1 MIYLVYKLKGD
12 YVMNGIDILNNVKK
26 LTIEQ
31 QKLVLSIMKDIDRA
45 IKNKQQT

>member
-1 MIYLVYKLKGD
+1 
-12 YVMNGIDILNNVKK
+12 MNCVDILNNVTK

-31 QKLVLSIMKDIDRA
+31 QKLVLSIMKDIDRV

>member
-1 MIYLVYKLKGD
+1 
-12 YVMNGIDILNNVKK
+12 MNCIDILNNVKK

-31 QKLVLSIMKDIDRA
+31 QKLVLSIMKDIDRV